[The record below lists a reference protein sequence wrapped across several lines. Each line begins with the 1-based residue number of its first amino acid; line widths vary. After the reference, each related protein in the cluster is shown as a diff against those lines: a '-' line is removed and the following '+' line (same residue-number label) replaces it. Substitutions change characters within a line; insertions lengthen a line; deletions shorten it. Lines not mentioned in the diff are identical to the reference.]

1 MNSSDV
7 RDMDLGQWAY
17 WATALPV
24 TALVVFLGLLFT
36 GELGT
41 VARWMGDMFGGGGVG
56 GRGGKKGRWLGNGED
71 GWLWERG
78 DGTVEVVQEG
88 FGEDDEWERVGRRE
102 KAVRKVR
109 GGRRRR

>member
-24 TALVVFLGLLFT
+24 TAMVMFLGLLFT

-41 VARWMGDMFGGGGVG
+41 VRRWVGEWVGGFGSGGGGG
-56 GRGGKKGRWLGNGED
+56 GRGWRGRHGDDRW
-71 GWLWERG
+71 GWEGG
-78 DGTVEVVQEG
+78 DGRVEVVEEG
-88 FGEDDEWERVGRRE
+88 FVEDDDDGWEDVRRERV
-102 KAVRKVR
+102 R
-109 GGRRRR
+109 GVRRRRRR